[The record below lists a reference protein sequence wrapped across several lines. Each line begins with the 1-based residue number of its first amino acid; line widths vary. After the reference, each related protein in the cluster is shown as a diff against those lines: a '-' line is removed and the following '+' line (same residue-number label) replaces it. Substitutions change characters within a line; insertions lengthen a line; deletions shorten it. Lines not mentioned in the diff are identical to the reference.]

1 MPSYEMF
8 ADFYDSLTDNV
19 EYEKRADY
27 IVKILQEKYNHSLG
41 LTLDLACGTGTMTM
55 FLKEKGVDIYGVDG
69 SYDMLTVAQQK
80 SMEKGLDIL
89 FLCQKMQSLDLY
101 GTIDTCIC
109 TLDSLNHIT
118 DEKVFKKAIKRVS
131 MFMNKGGYFL
141 FDLNTLYKHR
151 EVLADNSFVFET
163 DEVFLAWQNTLGEN
177 DIVDIDLDFFIKQNG
192 LYRRYSESF
201 RERAYSLD
209 FVEKT
214 LNKYDFKLEGV
225 FGDLS
230 TEPPKDN
237 EERIILIARKVWYG

>member
-27 IVKILQEKYNHSLG
+27 IVNVLEKNFNHDLG

-55 FLKEKGVDIYGVDG
+55 LLKEKGIDVYGVDG

-80 SMEKGLDIL
+80 TMEKGLNIL
-89 FLCQKMQSLDLY
+89 YLCQRMESLDLY

-109 TLDSLNHIT
+109 TLDSLNHIV
-118 DEKVFKKAIKRVS
+118 DEKVFTKAIERVS
-131 MFMNKGGYFL
+131 LFMNNGGYFL

-151 EVLADNSFVFET
+151 KVLANNSFVFET
-163 DEVFLAWQNTLGEN
+163 DEVFLVWQNTLQEN
-177 DIVDIDLDFFIKQNG
+177 DIVDIDLDFFIKEED
-192 LYRRYSESF
+192 LYERYSESF
-201 RERAYSLD
+201 SERAYSLE
-209 FVEKT
+209 FVEKV
-214 LNKYDFKLEGV
+214 LKKYNFVVDGV
-225 FGDLS
+225 FGDLT

-237 EERIILIARKVWYG
+237 EERIIIIARKV

>member
-27 IVKILQEKYNHSLG
+27 IVNVLEKNFNHDLG

-55 FLKEKGVDIYGVDG
+55 LLKEKGIDVYGVDG

-80 SMEKGLDIL
+80 TMEKGLNIL
-89 FLCQKMQSLDLY
+89 YLCQKMESLDLY

-109 TLDSLNHIT
+109 TLDSLNHIV
-118 DEKVFKKAIKRVS
+118 DEKVFTKAIERVS
-131 MFMNKGGYFL
+131 LFMNKDGYFL

-151 EVLADNSFVFET
+151 KVLANNSFVFET
-163 DEVFLAWQNTLGEN
+163 DEVFLAWQNTLQEN
-177 DIVDIDLDFFIKQNG
+177 DIVDIDLDFFIKEED
-192 LYRRYSESF
+192 LYERYSESF
-201 RERAYSLD
+201 SERAYSLE
-209 FVEKT
+209 FVEKV
-214 LNKYDFKLEGV
+214 LKKYNFVVDGV
-225 FGDLS
+225 FGDLT

-237 EERIILIARKVWYG
+237 EERIIIIARKV

>member
-27 IVKILQEKYNHSLG
+27 IVNVLEKNFNHDLG

-55 FLKEKGVDIYGVDG
+55 LLKEKGIDVYGVDG

-80 SMEKGLDIL
+80 TMEKGLNIL
-89 FLCQKMQSLDLY
+89 YLCQRMESIDLY

-109 TLDSLNHIT
+109 TLDSLNHIV
-118 DEKVFKKAIKRVS
+118 DEKVFTKAIERVS
-131 MFMNKGGYFL
+131 LFMNNGGYFL

-151 EVLADNSFVFET
+151 KVLANNSFIFET
-163 DEVFLAWQNTLGEN
+163 DEVFLAWQNTLQEN
-177 DIVDIDLDFFIKQNG
+177 DIVDIDLDFFIKEED
-192 LYRRYSESF
+192 LYERYSESF
-201 RERAYSLD
+201 SERAYSLE
-209 FVEKT
+209 FVEKV
-214 LNKYDFKLEGV
+214 LKKYNFVVDGV
-225 FGDLS
+225 FGDLT

-237 EERIILIARKVWYG
+237 EERIIIIARKV

>member
-27 IVKILQEKYNHSLG
+27 IVNVLEKNFNHDLG

-55 FLKEKGVDIYGVDG
+55 LLKEKGIDVYGVDG

-80 SMEKGLDIL
+80 TMEKGLNIL
-89 FLCQKMQSLDLY
+89 YLCQRMESLDLY

-109 TLDSLNHIT
+109 TLDSLNHIV
-118 DEKVFKKAIKRVS
+118 DEKVFTKAIERVS
-131 MFMNKGGYFL
+131 LFMNNGGYFL

-151 EVLADNSFVFET
+151 KVLANNSFVFET
-163 DEVFLAWQNTLGEN
+163 DEVFLAWQNTLQEN
-177 DIVDIDLDFFIKQNG
+177 DIVDIDLDFFIKEED
-192 LYRRYSESF
+192 LYERYSESF
-201 RERAYSLD
+201 SERAYSLE
-209 FVEKT
+209 FVEKV
-214 LNKYDFKLEGV
+214 LKKYNFVVDGV
-225 FGDLS
+225 FGDLT

-237 EERIILIARKVWYG
+237 EERIIIIARKV

>member
-1 MPSYEMF
+1 MPSYELF

-19 EYEKRADY
+19 EYEKRANY
-27 IVKILQEKYNHSLG
+27 IIEILQKKYNHDLG

-55 FLKEKGVDIYGVDG
+55 LLKEKGVDIYGVDG

-80 SMEKGLDIL
+80 SMEKDLDIL

-109 TLDSLNHIT
+109 TLDSLNHII
-118 DEKVFKKAIKRVS
+118 DEKIFKKAIKRVS

-163 DEVFLAWQNTLGEN
+163 DEVFLAWQNTLREN
-177 DIVDIDLDFFIKQNG
+177 DIVDIDLDFFIKENG
-192 LYRRYSESF
+192 LYSRYSESF
-201 RERAYSLD
+201 SERAYSLD

-214 LNKYDFKLEGV
+214 LNKYDFNLEGV
-225 FGDLS
+225 FGDLT
-230 TEPPKDN
+230 TEPPEND
-237 EERIILIARKVWYG
+237 EERIILIARKV

>member
-27 IVKILQEKYNHSLG
+27 IVNVLEKNFNHDLG

-55 FLKEKGVDIYGVDG
+55 LLKEKGIDVYGVDG

-80 SMEKGLDIL
+80 TMEKGLNIL
-89 FLCQKMQSLDLY
+89 YLCQRMESLDLY

-109 TLDSLNHIT
+109 TLDSLNHIV
-118 DEKVFKKAIKRVS
+118 DEKVFTKAIERVS
-131 MFMNKGGYFL
+131 LFMNKDGYFL

-151 EVLADNSFVFET
+151 KVLANNSFVFET
-163 DEVFLAWQNTLGEN
+163 DEVFLAWQNTLQEN
-177 DIVDIDLDFFIKQNG
+177 DIVDIDLDFFIKEED
-192 LYRRYSESF
+192 LYERYSESF
-201 RERAYSLD
+201 SERAYSLE
-209 FVEKT
+209 FVEKV
-214 LNKYDFKLEGV
+214 LNKYNFVVDGV
-225 FGDLS
+225 FGDLT

-237 EERIILIARKVWYG
+237 EERIIIIARKV